1 MWTAAL
7 KWAVCMFH
15 RQKRRNEMTTKSEV
29 FKCAACG
36 AIVAV
41 ITGGKGELVCCDQKM
56 VEVTP
61 DKAKKLIHGM
71 ARPGTP

>member
-1 MWTAAL
+1 
-7 KWAVCMFH
+7 
-15 RQKRRNEMTTKSEV
+15 MTTKSEV